1 MQKKRWIRLSNNPQN
16 FYKTLN
22 PYEVTKKQ
30 LWANK
35 MQAAMP
41 LWSAFIA
48 SVASKLSNLTNDDLP
63 KSLVLLQAL
72 QEEANQYIVNALLTD
87 KDYHAALTQAAMLD
101 QAGKAG
107 LDLDTFKQ
115 SMKAAMKPKKTKKP
129 KVVKSAKPKRG
140 KKK

>member
-1 MQKKRWIRLSNNPQN
+1 LSNNPQN

-48 SVASKLSNLTNDDLP
+48 NTASKLSNLTNDDLP

-72 QEEANQYIVNALLTD
+72 QDEANKYIVNALLTD
-87 KDYHAALTQAAMLD
+87 RDYHAALTQAAMLD

-115 SMKAAMKPKKTKKP
+115 SMKAALESTKPKKTKAP
-129 KVVKSAKPKRG
+129 KSAKPKTSKSKKVRG
-140 KKK
+140 SK